1 MPPSN
6 GPGEEDLRRDES
18 VVDQTGKNGAAAAPA
33 SGGDAA
39 ASGGGGAASS
49 GGGAA
54 SGGGGTTGAPSSG
67 GRAVSVIEPDDGDEN
82 WVDEDAL
89 AGLASTHRSRN
100 PLAPLIRARPKAK
113 RVRGP
118 NTRATERKRRESKAQ
133 RGRALAHDLWKAHED
148 RDKLAEELAETHGM
162 KVKEVKRRLNSGTAF
177 KQKRKTSSYNAT
189 VALVMEELNE
199 DLVRGR
205 KYPARVVRRMLK
217 EDPSL
222 GEKFTEQEIEERR
235 MELEQKKL
243 LRSMGVRASTK
254 AAALDSKWVM
264 ENLAREMTDL
274 AERANMVG
282 FAMFAR
288 GDLHD
293 QGIPTSIES
302 RGALK
307 FFRDVFQKSPEDVL
321 ALFEMWAVTKNKEG
335 EGVTTLAELQKACG
349 DMIRSGL
356 QLITGK
362 ANIAMN
368 FQNYIKTLVLG
379 RGVGLLVWPDG
390 VDFKRM
396 GKQSS
401 LAPLRILY
409 DHLKDGRTKWVK
421 LSRKQQDKIVEEF
434 KEMVQEGKFEEKI
447 RNTRSDKGGTH
458 QICNPR
464 RRIYRR
470 GGDSGPEQ
478 DEDEDDNDDNENN
491 DNGSEDEEE
500 QPAHSK
506 KPSAPVKK
514 APAAKKPTAPKKSSS
529 ASGAKPSRKRGQHRQ
544 GDSRPKKR
552 KLREE
557 EEEEEEERPRKK
569 KKPAELKRLEKQM
582 SKGKE
587 KSQEERERP
596 KPRPII
602 KGKKGGPP
610 GVRETES

>member
-1 MPPSN
+1 M
-6 GPGEEDLRRDES
+6 DLVKKICAG

-100 PLAPLIRARPKAK
+100 SLAPLIRARPKAK
-113 RVRGP
+113 RVRVP

-133 RGRALAHDLWKAHED
+133 SGRALAHDLWKAHED

-162 KVKEVKRRLNSGTAF
+162 KVKEVKRRLNSGTTF

-235 MELEQKKL
+235 MELEQKK

-321 ALFEMWAVTKNKEG
+321 TLFEMWAVTKNKEG
-335 EGVTTLAELQKACG
+335 EGATTLAELQKACG
-349 DMIRSGL
+349 DMIRNGL
-356 QLITGK
+356 KLITGK

-401 LAPLRILY
+401 LAPLRILFN
-409 DHLKDGRTKWVK
+409 HLKDGRTKWVK
-421 LSRKQQDKIVEEF
+421 LSRKQQDKILEEF
-434 KEMVQEGKFEEKI
+434 KEMVQERKLEEKI
-447 RNTRSDKGGTH
+447 RNTRSDKGGRTRSAT
-458 QICNPR
+458 Q
-464 RRIYRR
+464 
-470 GGDSGPEQ
+470 GGEFTAVDK
-478 DEDEDDNDDNENN
+478 DEDDNDDNEDNN
-491 DNGSEDEEE
+491 NGSEDEEE

-514 APAAKKPTAPKKSSS
+514 APATKKPTAPKKSSS
-529 ASGAKPSRKRGQHRQ
+529 ASGAKPSRKRGAVDHAEEPPKKKRQ
-544 GDSRPKKR
+544 GNTDKGDSWPKKR
-552 KLREE
+552 KLREEEE

-587 KSQEERERP
+587 KSQEE
-596 KPRPII
+596 
-602 KGKKGGPP
+602 
-610 GVRETES
+610 

>member
-1 MPPSN
+1 M
-6 GPGEEDLRRDES
+6 LLLQA
-18 VVDQTGKNGAAAAPA
+18 VVVLLQAAVVLLQAGVAP
-33 SGGDAA
+33 
-39 ASGGGGAASS
+39 
-49 GGGAA
+49 
-54 SGGGGTTGAPSSG
+54 
-67 GRAVSVIEPDDGDEN
+67 RVLQVLVVVLLFVIEPDDGDEN
-82 WVDEDAL
+82 WVDEDSL

-113 RVRGP
+113 RVQGP
-118 NTRATERKRRESKAQ
+118 NMRATERKRHESKAQ

-162 KVKEVKRRLNSGTAF
+162 KVKEEISGEGCTSNVERR
-177 KQKRKTSSYNAT
+177 
-189 VALVMEELNE
+189 
-199 DLVRGR
+199 
-205 KYPARVVRRMLK
+205 PVVGGEIYRTGDRR
-217 EDPSL
+217 
-222 GEKFTEQEIEERR
+222 QEIEERR

-254 AAALDSKWVM
+254 AAALDSRWVM

-293 QGIPTSIES
+293 QGIPTSIEP

-307 FFRDVFQKSPEDVL
+307 FFHDIFQKSPEDVL
-321 ALFEMWAVTKNKEG
+321 ALFEMWAVTKNKE
-335 EGVTTLAELQKACG
+335 
-349 DMIRSGL
+349 
-356 QLITGK
+356 LITGK

-401 LAPLRILY
+401 LAPSADL
-409 DHLKDGRTKWVK
+409 WVK

-434 KEMVQEGKFEEKI
+434 KEMVQEGKLEEKI
-447 RNTRSDKGGTH
+447 RNARSDKGGTH
-458 QICNPR
+458 QIRNPR
-464 RRIYRR
+464 QRIYCR

-478 DEDEDDNDDNENN
+478 DEDKDKNDDNEND

-500 QPAHSK
+500 QPVHSK

-529 ASGAKPSRKRGQHRQ
+529 ASDAKPSRKRGAVDHAEEPPKKKQQ
-544 GDSRPKKR
+544 GNTDKGDSRPKKR

-557 EEEEEEERPRKK
+557 EEEEEEEKRPRKK
-569 KKPAELKRLEKQM
+569 KKPAALKRLEKQM

-587 KSQEERERP
+587 KLQEERERP

-610 GVRETES
+610 EFGRRSRNLLLKSTLLQLPSPICFYHDFIAATIPSKP

>member
-1 MPPSN
+1 MVQLLLQPA
-6 GPGEEDLRRDES
+6 
-18 VVDQTGKNGAAAAPA
+18 VVMLLLQVVVVLLQAVVVLLQV
-33 SGGDAA
+33 
-39 ASGGGGAASS
+39 
-49 GGGAA
+49 
-54 SGGGGTTGAPSSG
+54 GGGTTGAPSSG
-67 GRAVSVIEPDDGDEN
+67 GRAVSMIEPDDGDEN
-82 WVDEDAL
+82 WVDEDSL

-100 PLAPLIRARPKAK
+100 PLAPLICARPKAK

-118 NTRATERKRRESKAQ
+118 NTRATERKRRKSKAQ

-148 RDKLAEELAETHGM
+148 QDKLAEELAETHGM
-162 KVKEVKRRLNSGTAF
+162 EVKEVKRRLNLGLAF

-199 DLVRGR
+199 DLVQGR
-205 KYPARVVRRMLK
+205 KYPAKVVRRMLK

-222 GEKFTEQEIEERR
+222 GEKFTEQEIEERC

-243 LRSMGVRASTK
+243 L
-254 AAALDSKWVM
+254 SKWVL

-321 ALFEMWAVTKNKEG
+321 ALFKMWAVTKNKE
-335 EGVTTLAELQKACG
+335 
-349 DMIRSGL
+349 
-356 QLITGK
+356 LITGK

-390 VDFKRM
+390 VDFK
-396 GKQSS
+396 
-401 LAPLRILY
+401 I
-409 DHLKDGRTKWVK
+409 KWVK

-434 KEMVQEGKFEEKI
+434 KEMVQEGKLEEKI
-447 RNTRSDKGGTH
+447 RKGRSNKGGMH
-458 QICNPR
+458 QIRNPR
-464 RRIYRR
+464 RRIYRC

-478 DEDEDDNDDNENN
+478 DEDKDKDKDENDNNENDN
-491 DNGSEDEEE
+491 NGSEDEEE

-514 APAAKKPTAPKKSSS
+514 VPAAKKPTAPKKSSS
-529 ASGAKPSRKRGQHRQ
+529 ASGAKPSRKRGAVDHAEEPPKKKRQ
-544 GDSRPKKR
+544 GNTDKGDSQPKKR
-552 KLREE
+552 KLREEE

-569 KKPAELKRLEKQM
+569 KKPAVLKRLEKQM

-596 KPRPII
+596 KSQPII
-602 KGKKGGPP
+602 KGKKGSPL

>member
-1 MPPSN
+1 MKVWSTRLAKTVQPLLQPA
-6 GPGEEDLRRDES
+6 
-18 VVDQTGKNGAAAAPA
+18 VVMLLLQAVVVLLQVAVVLLQA
-33 SGGDAA
+33 
-39 ASGGGGAASS
+39 
-49 GGGAA
+49 
-54 SGGGGTTGAPSSG
+54 GGGTTGAPSSG
-67 GRAVSVIEPDDGDEN
+67 GRAVSVIEPDDSDEN

-100 PLAPLIRARPKAK
+100 PLTPLIRARPKAK
-113 RVRGP
+113 HVRGP
-118 NTRATERKRRESKAQ
+118 NTRATERKRHESKAQ

-162 KVKEVKRRLNSGTAF
+162 KVKKVKRRLNSGTAF

-205 KYPARVVRRMLK
+205 KYPARV
-217 EDPSL
+217 
-222 GEKFTEQEIEERR
+222 EIEERR

-274 AERANMVG
+274 AERVNMVG

-307 FFRDVFQKSPEDVL
+307 FFRDIFQKSPEDVL

-335 EGVTTLAELQKACG
+335 EGATTLAELQKACG
-349 DMIRSGL
+349 DMIRNGL

-434 KEMVQEGKFEEKI
+434 KEMVQEGKLEEKI

-458 QICNPR
+458 QIRNPR

-478 DEDEDDNDDNENN
+478 DEDEDEDDNDDNENN

-529 ASGAKPSRKRGQHRQ
+529 ASGAKPSRKRGAVDHAEEP
-544 GDSRPKKR
+544 PKK
-552 KLREE
+552 K
-557 EEEEEEERPRKK
+557 
-569 KKPAELKRLEKQM
+569 
-582 SKGKE
+582 
-587 KSQEERERP
+587 
-596 KPRPII
+596 
-602 KGKKGGPP
+602 
-610 GVRETES
+610 

>member
-67 GRAVSVIEPDDGDEN
+67 GRAVSVIEPDD
-82 WVDEDAL
+82 
-89 AGLASTHRSRN
+89 
-100 PLAPLIRARPKAK
+100 AK

-264 ENLAREMTDL
+264 ENLARERTWS
-274 AERANMVG
+274 V

-434 KEMVQEGKFEEKI
+434 KEMI
-447 RNTRSDKGGTH
+447 R
-458 QICNPR
+458 NPR

-529 ASGAKPSRKRGQHRQ
+529 ASGAKPSRKRGAVDHAEEPPKKKRQ
-544 GDSRPKKR
+544 GNTDKGDSRPKKR
-552 KLREE
+552 KLREEE